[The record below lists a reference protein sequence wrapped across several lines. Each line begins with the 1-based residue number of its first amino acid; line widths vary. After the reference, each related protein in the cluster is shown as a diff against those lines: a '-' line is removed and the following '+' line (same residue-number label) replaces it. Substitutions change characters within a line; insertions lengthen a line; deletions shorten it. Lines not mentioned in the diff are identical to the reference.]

1 MFQKGQSG
9 NPKGRAPGSGMQ
21 TKLKAAVGEQ
31 FDDLVKVVVDAAL
44 SGDMQ
49 AATILMARLVPTVR
63 PTQEPTP
70 FTLTGNS
77 LTERAQSLLTATA
90 EGKLSVGDAKTLLDA
105 LAAVAK
111 IEQMDELA
119 ARLSRLEELANGH
132 RT

>member
-1 MFQKGQSG
+1 ME
-9 NPKGRAPGSGMQ
+9 

-31 FDDLVKVVVDAAL
+31 FDALVKVVVEAAL

-70 FTLTGNS
+70 FELSGNT

-111 IEQMDELA
+111 IEQMDELSS
-119 ARLSRLEELANGH
+119 RLDRLEELANGH
-132 RT
+132 HRN

>member
-31 FDDLVKVVVDAAL
+31 FDDLVQVVVKAAL

-70 FTLTGNS
+70 FTLTGNT

-119 ARLSRLEELANGH
+119 ARLSRLEELANG